1 MTNNSDMNVLWESER
16 LSRIN
21 NDLEGLFQAQ
31 LNIVQSSKSEDEVI
45 SNLKILQNKRRQNH
59 ECFKKLIKYVIE
71 TNKNPH
77 FLEILLERVIS
88 GKLYLEVERVRITE
102 ILISLYGSDISK
114 SYGLLNSIPI
124 ETFTT
129 ISERKKNEILFL
141 TFQLGM
147 GLNRYDECEFIL
159 KKVRQSDLTTEER
172 IQFVNCKILLLVA
185 NKEYIEASKF
195 YLELIQFDTQI
206 KNIILG
212 SYYGLLSNSL
222 VEKKLIVKNDIL
234 NQYMVHKN
242 NNEEMR
248 QIIQAFVSNEI
259 IDFRLIQQ
267 IYKILA
273 KYEPELTI
281 NEEDMKYSI
290 AEHNFNVIRQFFNKA
305 KLNEIAFLMQ
315 LTIDETIEFISRMV
329 NEGFANVKIN
339 QQTNVVCFGAKQWKN
354 NIDIILDTIF
364 DVNHLI
370 DMESIE

>member
-1 MTNNSDMNVLWESER
+1 MA
-16 LSRIN
+16 
-21 NDLEGLFQAQ
+21 F
-31 LNIVQSSKSEDEVI
+31 
-45 SNLKILQNKRRQNH
+45 
-59 ECFKKLIKYVIE
+59 
-71 TNKNPH
+71 
-77 FLEILLERVIS
+77 S
-88 GKLYLEVERVRITE
+88 G
-102 ILISLYGSDISK
+102 
-114 SYGLLNSIPI
+114 
-124 ETFTT
+124 
-129 ISERKKNEILFL
+129 
-141 TFQLGM
+141 
-147 GLNRYDECEFIL
+147 
-159 KKVRQSDLTTEER
+159 
-172 IQFVNCKILLLVA
+172 A
-185 NKEYIEASKF
+185 
-195 YLELIQFDTQI
+195 
-206 KNIILG
+206 
-212 SYYGLLSNSL
+212 
-222 VEKKLIVKNDIL
+222 
-234 NQYMVHKN
+234 N

-273 KYEPELTI
+273 KHEPELTI

-329 NEGFANVKIN
+329 NEGFVNVKIN

>member
-1 MTNNSDMNVLWESER
+1 MS
-16 LSRIN
+16 
-21 NDLEGLFQAQ
+21 
-31 LNIVQSSKSEDEVI
+31 
-45 SNLKILQNKRRQNH
+45 
-59 ECFKKLIKYVIE
+59 KYVIE

-172 IQFVNCKILLLVA
+172 IQFINCKILLLVA

-195 YLELIQFDTQI
+195 YLELIQFDMQI

-329 NEGFANVKIN
+329 NEGFVNVKIN